1 MLKKIFAV
9 FLTILTVFISVSSV
23 GFAQAEYTADI
34 SFSLKENGGGEVPEI
49 IYVYPGESVTAF
61 LNLKT
66 SDGFFAGPFASQI
79 FYSANGFEKADITLN
94 TSGRFYSCCKTYTNL
109 SPFNNI
115 SQSAKDR
122 LYPAEWNDEQ
132 KQKYEF
138 FNLNMIPTAADCTS
152 APGDLDENLLTLDL
166 TFSKKLSVGSRYEVF
181 IAENS
186 LRTEKNPTGGTY
198 LSCYKNSGDLSGERY
213 DYGDDITVNVNK
225 AKLCFEIT
233 NVGDVNSDGRISA
246 ADALTVLQFS
256 AGLVSLNEDAKEK
269 SDVNRDGR
277 INAADALS
285 ILQISAG
292 LTRINDLLNK

>member
-23 GFAQAEYTADI
+23 GFAQAEYAADI

-122 LYPAEWNDEQ
+122 LYPAEW
-132 KQKYEF
+132 
-138 FNLNMIPTAADCTS
+138 
-152 APGDLDENLLTLDL
+152 
-166 TFSKKLSVGSRYEVF
+166 
-181 IAENS
+181 
-186 LRTEKNPTGGTY
+186 
-198 LSCYKNSGDLSGERY
+198 
-213 DYGDDITVNVNK
+213 
-225 AKLCFEIT
+225 
-233 NVGDVNSDGRISA
+233 
-246 ADALTVLQFS
+246 
-256 AGLVSLNEDAKEK
+256 
-269 SDVNRDGR
+269 
-277 INAADALS
+277 
-285 ILQISAG
+285 
-292 LTRINDLLNK
+292 

>member
-23 GFAQAEYTADI
+23 GFAQAEYAADI
-34 SFSLKENGGGEVPEI
+34 SFSLKENDGGEVPEA
-49 IYVYPGESVTAF
+49 IYVYPGENVTAF
-61 LNLKT
+61 LQLKT
-66 SDGFFAGPFASQI
+66 SVGFFAGPFASQI
-79 FYSANGFEKADITLN
+79 YYSAYGFEKADITLN

-109 SPFNNI
+109 GSFNEI

-122 LYPAEWNDEQ
+122 LYPADWDNEQ

-138 FNLNMIPTAADCTS
+138 FNLNMIPTAADCTF
-152 APGDLDENLLTLDL
+152 APGELNENLLTLEL
-166 TFSKKLSVGSRYEVF
+166 TLNKNLSVGSKYEVF
-181 IAENS
+181 IAQDS

-213 DYGDDITVNVNK
+213 DYGDDISVSVNK

-233 NVGDVNSDGRISA
+233 DIGDVNSDGKISA
-246 ADALTVLQFS
+246 VDALTVLQFS
-256 AGLVSLNEDAKEK
+256 AGFISLKEDEK
-269 SDVNRDGR
+269 VKADINRDGK
-277 INAADALS
+277 ISAVDALS

-292 LTRINDLLNK
+292 LAKINDLLNK